1 MAETPQRPTFDE
13 FYSNAAARLVRHSY
27 ALTADMAEAQDIA
40 QEAFARAW
48 QRWPAVRECDSP
60 EAWVRRV
67 ATNLAASRWRRI
79 RVARAAAGQP
89 AQQHAPEVSTDTVAL
104 VCGLRTLPERQRTVL
119 VLHYM
124 CDLSVDQIASELGCP
139 AGSVKS
145 WLSRGR
151 TALAEAVRVVE
162 PDGLESAGPQ
172 ARAELAETSA
182 ATAGEACP
190 AEEAGTAEEAGPV
203 QAIAALA
210 AALAAA
216 PAKAAA
222 AEETAPVADDASAEE
237 SAAAEGAASADN
249 GAAARRAASADRVAA
264 ADRGLPDLM
273 AAPVLFAPAV
283 SLHKDRLRPLRSC
296 PARSEP
302 EASHA

>member
-1 MAETPQRPTFDE
+1 MAETSQRPSFDE

-27 ALTADMAEAQDIA
+27 ALTGDLAEAQDIA

-79 RVARAAAGQP
+79 RVARAVAGQP
-89 AQQHAPEVSTDTVAL
+89 AEQHAPEVSTDTVAL

-139 AGSVKS
+139 SGSVKS

-162 PDGLESAGPQ
+162 PDTHESAVPHARPGP
-172 ARAELAETSA
+172 AETVGGAVEEIGAVQGVAPDEAVA
-182 ATAGEACP
+182 AVAAAKAGAAEALAANGTAQVTDAAP
-190 AEEAGTAEEAGPV
+190 AEE
-203 QAIAALA
+203 
-210 AALAAA
+210 
-216 PAKAAA
+216 PATEGSA
-222 AEETAPVADDASAEE
+222 TGDD
-237 SAAAEGAASADN
+237 
-249 GAAARRAASADRVAA
+249 AAARRAASAGRVAA

-273 AAPVLFAPAV
+273 AASVLFPPAV
-283 SLHKDRLRPLRSC
+283 GLDKECLRPLRSW
-296 PARSEP
+296 PARPEP
-302 EASHA
+302 EASRA

>member
-1 MAETPQRPTFDE
+1 MAETSQRPSFDE

-27 ALTADMAEAQDIA
+27 ALTGDLAEAQDIA

-139 AGSVKS
+139 SGSVKS

-151 TALAEAVRVVE
+151 TALAEAVRVIE
-162 PDGLESAGPQ
+162 PDGA
-172 ARAELAETSA
+172 AAEDA
-182 ATAGEACP
+182 AAVQEVAA
-190 AEEAGTAEEAGPV
+190 AEEVATAEEAAP
-203 QAIAALA
+203 AEA
-210 AALAAA
+210 AA
-216 PAKAAA
+216 
-222 AEETAPVADDASAEE
+222 TAD
-237 SAAAEGAASADN
+237 GAATVDD
-249 GAAARRAASADRVAA
+249 GAAARRAASADRVVA
-264 ADRGLPDLM
+264 ADRGLPELM

-283 SLHKDRLRPLRSC
+283 GLDKECLRPRRSW
-296 PARSEP
+296 PARPEP